1 MDMTRG
7 WRMGQQGDVSDI
19 RHLRRNT
26 AIALQL
32 VHFYSFERKEIEI
45 KDKYHSLKS

>member
-32 VHFYSFERKEIEI
+32 VHFIRLREKRSR
-45 KDKYHSLKS
+45 